1 MRPSSLNREPRT
13 LATRSRGFSLIEMLA
28 TVAALVILLGL
39 MVSLA
44 RYVRRQASDQLTKQ
58 LLAQLDVLVRN
69 YQTRYHALP
78 VVKPFVSGIQMG
90 GEEAAISA
98 TTRPATTRAILP
110 ISPAPLLPT
119 AFAEEV
125 LPDEA
130 TLRAAAEANN
140 RSFVQA
146 LQVEARRYPGEYAG
160 LPTSFFVEGI
170 LPDAWGTPIVFMPAL
185 HPAIGMAME
194 NRPFTLSAGPD
205 RRFRTLEDNLFSYEV
220 SEEQAPAVP
229 AVPAVPLR
237 H

>member
-1 MRPSSLNREPRT
+1 MRD
-13 LATRSRGFSLIEMLA
+13 ARSRRGGFSLIEMLA
-28 TVAALVILLGL
+28 TVAALVIVLGL

-44 RYVRRQASDQLTKQ
+44 RYVRRQSSEQLTKQ
-58 LLAQLDVLVRN
+58 LLAQVDVLVRR
-69 YQTRYHALP
+69 YQGRYKALP
-78 VVKPFVSGIQMG
+78 TVTPFVRGIQTSPEPANG
-90 GEEAAISA
+90 AG
-98 TTRPATTRAILP
+98 TRPTTAPILP

-125 LPDEA
+125 LPDER

-146 LQVEARRYPGEYAG
+146 LQVEARRYPAEYAG

-194 NRPFTLSAGPD
+194 NRPFLLSAGPD
-205 RRFRTLEDNLFSYEV
+205 RRFRTLEDNLYSYEV
-220 SEEQAPAVP
+220 SEETVSVP
-229 AVPAVPLR
+229 VQR
-237 H
+237 

>member
-1 MRPSSLNREPRT
+1 
-13 LATRSRGFSLIEMLA
+13 MLA

-78 VVKPFVSGIQMG
+78 AVKPFVRGIQTDV
-90 GEEAAISA
+90 EQVIASS
-98 TTRPATTRAILP
+98 TRPTTRAIVP

-119 AFAEEV
+119 AFAEEI
-125 LPDEA
+125 LPDEQ
-130 TLRAAAEANN
+130 TLRKAAEANN

-160 LPTSFFVEGI
+160 LPTSFFVEGV

-205 RRFRTLEDNLFSYEV
+205 RRFRTLEDNLYSYEV
-220 SEEQAPAVP
+220 SEEASPAVP
-229 AVPAVPLR
+229 AVPAQR
-237 H
+237 